1 LNMNI
6 HLAEHYGVCFGVR
19 DALQLAETLAS
30 QGPLTIL
37 GELVHNPVV
46 RERLAARGVRE
57 AAQDAPVGTV
67 GGSVMI
73 TAHGASDRLREHW
86 KATGLTLEDG
96 TCPLVRNAHEQLR
109 QLVTSGHFPVVI
121 GKRGHV
127 EVRGLTGDFPEAYVL
142 ECAEEIPAL
151 PEAAKYGVVSQTTQQ
166 VDRVRVLVAALR
178 AAYPDREFVFRDT
191 VCQPTKNRQLALT
204 KLLSECDTLVVVG
217 GRNSNNTLE
226 LVKAGEAAGKA
237 VVHVTRA
244 EELDATE
251 FEKARDVGVTAGT
264 STLKET
270 VAAVVARLRDF
281 AAA

>member
-1 LNMNI
+1 
-6 HLAEHYGVCFGVR
+6 
-19 DALQLAETLAS
+19 
-30 QGPLTIL
+30 
-37 GELVHNPVV
+37 
-46 RERLAARGVRE
+46 
-57 AAQDAPVGTV
+57 
-67 GGSVMI
+67 
-73 TAHGASDRLREHW
+73 
-86 KATGLTLEDG
+86 
-96 TCPLVRNAHEQLR
+96 
-109 QLVTSGHFPVVI
+109 
-121 GKRGHV
+121 
-127 EVRGLTGDFPEAYVL
+127 LTGDFPEAYVL

-166 VDRVRVLVAALR
+166 VDRVRALVAALR